1 MAAYYAGGTR
11 LVGVEPETAPTLTMA
26 LDAGRPVEAPAGG
39 VAADSLA
46 PQQIGALAFEQAQR
60 HVAAKVLVTDDAIIA
75 AQRGLGEC
83 LGMLTEPGGE
93 ATLAAVLSGRYTKQG
108 SVPSG
113 ERQCRANTPTVALGH

>member
-46 PQQIGALAFEQAQR
+46 PKQIGALAFEQAQR
-60 HVAAKVLVTDDAIIA
+60 HVAATVLVTDDAIVA
-75 AQRGLGEC
+75 RSEEHTSELQSLMRNSYAVFC
-83 LGMLTEPGGE
+83 LKKKRTSE
-93 ATLAAVLSGRYTKQG
+93 
-108 SVPSG
+108 
-113 ERQCRANTPTVALGH
+113 